1 MDALAPKVYLIL
13 IDLVEVL
20 FSTTML
26 IAYFVKRDERCRD
39 GDSVM
44 NYYIPV
50 SCCLGYLAMARGV
63 IVWYLFVHRAKIG

>member
-1 MDALAPKVYLIL
+1 MDALAPKVHLVL

-20 FSTTML
+20 FSSAML

-44 NYYIPV
+44 YYYVPI
-50 SCCLGYLAMARGV
+50 SCCLGYLAVARGV